1 MKFPAAEALFN
12 LADAWSMLGGPL
24 RYFHVFDALLAK
36 FAKEAYAFMLLP
48 LLLWDRPQ
56 RNVYNWWAPAMFLT
70 NALRNCR
77 ETGSPRVARGHF

>member
-1 MKFPAAEALFN
+1 
-12 LADAWSMLGGPL
+12 MLGRCWGGPL

-56 RNVYNWWAPAMFLT
+56 RNVYNWWVPAMFLT

-77 ETGSPRVARGHF
+77 ETGSPRVARGNFSNES

>member
-1 MKFPAAEALFN
+1 MIHILDEIAEALFN
-12 LADAWSMLGGPL
+12 LA
-24 RYFHVFDALLAK
+24 
-36 FAKEAYAFMLLP
+36 EAYAFMLLP

-77 ETGSPRVARGHF
+77 DGSPRVEAKVTLMKS